1 VAGTHGL
8 PARDRGDIVRAE
20 QATRSPLPAQ
30 STEQAVLGIV
40 RKHFLHGV
48 SLARRFQEAQLDL
61 GLAHVL
67 APAQL
72 VNEAARRAAHDKL
85 LKLDIIVRENRG
97 HYRQLLSAFD
107 ADLAALPSGKP
118 VARPKSPVHQLIAIV
133 QQRAIEQAQALRLR
147 DEWAQSARDVLALI
161 EQHVERIQFD
171 ADGPVFEDPEL
182 VEQWARL
189 NDRMAQVTAREAD
202 VAAQHRLRM
211 LESAQRLDVRLA

>member
-1 VAGTHGL
+1 
-8 PARDRGDIVRAE
+8 
-20 QATRSPLPAQ
+20 LPAQ

-48 SLARRFQEAQLDL
+48 SLARRFQEAQRDL
-61 GLAHVL
+61 GLAHLL

-72 VNEAARRAAHDKL
+72 QTEMARRASHDKL
-85 LKLDIIVRENRG
+85 SKLDIIVRENRG
-97 HYRQLLSAFD
+97 HYRQLL
-107 ADLAALPSGKP
+107 ADFEAELAQLPTGRP
-118 VARPKSPVHQLIAIV
+118 AARGKSPLHQLISIV

-147 DEWAQSARDVLALI
+147 DEWAQCVRDLLTLI
-161 EQHVERIQFD
+161 EQHAAQIQFD

-182 VEQWARL
+182 VEQWARM
-189 NDRMAQVTAREAD
+189 NDRMAQVMSRETD

>member
-1 VAGTHGL
+1 M
-8 PARDRGDIVRAE
+8 
-20 QATRSPLPAQ
+20 PAQ
-30 STEQAVLGIV
+30 STEQAVLAIV

-61 GLAHVL
+61 GLAQVL

-72 VNEAARRAAHDKL
+72 RTEVTRRASHDKL
-85 LKLDIIVRENRG
+85 SKLDLTVRENRG
-97 HYRQLLSAFD
+97 HYRQLLADFE
-107 ADLAALPSGKP
+107 ADLGNLPSGKP
-118 VARPKSPVHQLIAIV
+118 TARGKSPVHQLIAIV

-147 DEWAQSARDVLALI
+147 DEWAQAVRDLLTLI
-161 EQHVERIQFD
+161 EQHAAHIQFD

-189 NDRMAQVTAREAD
+189 NDRMSQVTSRETD